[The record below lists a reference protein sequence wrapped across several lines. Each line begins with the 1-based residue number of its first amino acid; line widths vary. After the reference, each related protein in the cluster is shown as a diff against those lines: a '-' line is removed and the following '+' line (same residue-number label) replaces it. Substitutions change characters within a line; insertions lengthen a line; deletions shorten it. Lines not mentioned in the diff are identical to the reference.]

1 MMSLPPRAAI
11 FYWGRTNL
19 NAEYIP
25 VLATAVSLAM
35 DAFSV
40 SICIGLCQENL
51 RFRDAFSLGA
61 AFGIFQFLMP
71 LIGAE
76 GAEHLKGFLNAW
88 TPWIAAALIVWVAL
102 NMIKEA
108 GQNSCAKESTM
119 SVTFRNVIVLAFAT
133 SLDALAVGFSIQS
146 TGGSAWFLAIAAGI
160 VTFVLPIAGALGGK
174 ALGSK
179 VGQRAEY
186 LGGAVLF
193 LIAIK
198 IVWPAAKTLLRL

>member
-1 MMSLPPRAAI
+1 M
-11 FYWGRTNL
+11 TV
-19 NAEYIP
+19 EYLP

-51 RFRDAFSLGA
+51 RFRDALSLGV

-88 TPWIAAALIVWVAL
+88 TPWIAAGLIVWVAL

-108 GQNSCAKESTM
+108 WENDSGKESTM

-146 TGGSAWFLAIAAGI
+146 TGGSAWLLAIAAGL
-160 VTFVLPIAGALGGK
+160 VTFVLPIVGALGGK

-186 LGGAVLF
+186 LGGAVL
-193 LIAIK
+193 LAIAVK
-198 IVWPAAKTLLRL
+198 IIWPAAKGLLG

>member
-1 MMSLPPRAAI
+1 MMALLKNRIRRKGGSM
-11 FYWGRTNL
+11 NV
-19 NAEYIP
+19 EYLP

-40 SICIGLCQENL
+40 SICIGLCQANL
-51 RFRDAFSLGA
+51 RFRDALSLGL
-61 AFGIFQFLMP
+61 AFGVFQFLMP

-76 GAEHLKGFLNAW
+76 AAEHLKGFLNAW

-108 GQNSCAKESTM
+108 WENDSSKESAM

-146 TGGSAWFLAIAAGI
+146 TGGSAWLLAIAAGI
-160 VTFVLPIAGALGGK
+160 VTFVLPIVGALGGK
-174 ALGSK
+174 VLGSK

-186 LGGAVLF
+186 LGGAVL
-193 LIAIK
+193 LAIAVK
-198 IVWPAAKTLLRL
+198 IIWPAAKGLLG

>member
-1 MMSLPPRAAI
+1 M
-11 FYWGRTNL
+11 TV
-19 NAEYIP
+19 EYLP

-51 RFRDAFSLGA
+51 RFRDALSLGV
-61 AFGIFQFLMP
+61 AFGVFQFLMP

-88 TPWIAAALIVWVAL
+88 TPWIAAGLIVWVAL

-108 GQNSCAKESTM
+108 WENDSGKESTM

-146 TGGSAWFLAIAAGI
+146 TGGSAWLLAIAAGL
-160 VTFVLPIAGALGGK
+160 VTFVLPIVGALGGK

-186 LGGAVLF
+186 LGGAVL
-193 LIAIK
+193 LAIAVK
-198 IVWPAAKTLLRL
+198 IIWPAAKGLLG